1 MTMEIPKK
9 FKDEIWEYCRLND
22 IPNID
27 EFILKMITQGFTVER
42 YGAAPTARE
51 RIVEKV
57 VEKIV
62 EVPVDKIVEKIVEVT
77 VEKEVYITDD
87 SHTKKLT
94 DEIERLQK
102 LKEINDLDQANS
114 HEEMLG
120 WIEKVKNLEKELQE
134 EKNKKRDI
142 YGE

>member
-1 MTMEIPKK
+1 MEIPKK

-102 LKEINDLDQANS
+102 LKEIHDIDQANMTK
-114 HEEMLG
+114 EMLELG
-120 WIEKVKNLEKELQE
+120 EQLKAVQKELQE